1 MTRSKIQDQSP
12 PSAIEIQEA
21 SDADADFNEKSGNG
35 YDQRG
40 MVRMGKRQE
49 LRREFQFFSIFG
61 FAVILG
67 CSWEYVFINGVLSL
81 PNGGTA
87 GSVWMFLIT
96 CFGMFFVVLSMA
108 EMASMAPT
116 AGGQYHWCSEFA
128 PASLQK
134 FRSYTVGYLC
144 VLGWHASLAGT
155 CYAAGQQVQAI
166 IVLAN
171 PQFAIQTWETALL
184 AMAVVVVAVG
194 FNTVLYR
201 KLPIVEGI
209 VMIVHVFGFFAFVIV
224 LWVMAP
230 RGDSSVLT
238 TFTTNGWSSAGVACL
253 VGISAPIGDLIGA
266 DSSVHLSEELRN
278 AAWIL
283 PRAMVATAVMN
294 YLLGF
299 ITIITLVFCL
309 GNLDDAIN
317 SATGQPYVQVLLNA
331 TQSTGATIALTVV
344 MLILLISCAVNTA
357 TTSSRQLW
365 SFARDG
371 GPPFSTWLSRVRPG
385 WDVPMNAM
393 TVSLGV
399 TAILSCIVIGSATAY
414 GVFVTLVNSG
424 LLSSYAICIGC
435 IMYKR
440 IRGEPFPPSQ
450 FSLGGAGN
458 IVNAIALAFLSVAWI
473 FQFFPSAPDPTGTSM
488 NWAILI
494 FGAVIIF
501 FTAYYAVNARH
512 RYTGPVV
519 HVTRHME

>member
-1 MTRSKIQDQSP
+1 MYTIP
-12 PSAIEIQEA
+12 
-21 SDADADFNEKSGNG
+21 
-35 YDQRG
+35 
-40 MVRMGKRQE
+40 RQH
-49 LRREFQFFSIFG
+49 
-61 FAVILG
+61 AVIG
-67 CSWEYVFINGVLSL
+67 IGV
-81 PNGGTA
+81 PNK
-87 GSVWMFLIT
+87 L
-96 CFGMFFVVLSMA
+96 L
-108 EMASMAPT
+108 
-116 AGGQYHWCSEFA
+116 
-128 PASLQK
+128 
-134 FRSYTVGYLC
+134 SYTVGYLC

-171 PQFAIQTWETALL
+171 TQFAIQTWETALL
-184 AMAVVVVAVG
+184 AIAVVVVAVG

-224 LWVMAP
+224 LWYGLSTKNTIAIVGAADGHAIRVMAP

-266 DSSVHLSEELRN
+266 DSSVHLSEELKN

-309 GNLDDAIN
+309 GDLNNAIN

-331 TQSTGATIALTVV
+331 TQSTDATIALTVV

-371 GPPFSTWLSRVRPG
+371 GPPFSAWLSRVRPG
-385 WDVPMNAM
+385 WDIPMNAM

-435 IMYKR
+435 ILLKR

-458 IVNAIALAFLSVAWI
+458 IVNVIALAFLSVAWV

-488 NWAILI
+488 NWSILI

-501 FTAYYAVNARH
+501 FTIYYAVNAQH

-519 HVTRHME
+519 HVTRHTAE